1 MQNAQTPGQQAQRGT
16 SAAGGG
22 PSGSLGKD
30 AHSNRVD
37 VINTK
42 GGRILCVADV
52 RGAISTLNT
61 LAAEHSA
68 VAIIHSGDFGFY
80 EPSSLP
86 SISDRTLRHLVQY
99 SSLIPPAF
107 RSQLL
112 APSTTPQAMRELLA
126 SPPKGAGSS
135 ASFFG
140 LSEFPK
146 LLTGELKLNVPVYT
160 VWGACEDVAIVE
172 KIRLAAPSLLTVP
185 SDPSQAPPATSQ
197 QQLPTTTSGY
207 SIPNLTVLDEAT
219 TRVLLI
225 GGVRLRLFG
234 LGGAVVGHKLFDTGT
249 GSATIAGGG
258 GTMWTTILQVGEIV
272 DTAQKVY
279 DPTETRLLVSH
290 ASPGREGLLTQLCLV
305 LKADLTLSA
314 GLHFRYGVSYNEFSV
329 QHDPEAFKGK
339 LEFAKKSFNDVWDT
353 VKNQVD
359 GVIDENQRRLLENA
373 LAVANRVPA
382 AAPANGGPAVEET
395 AWKNCW
401 NWNLPDAAFGSLVLD
416 VRDGRVGSEMKS
428 QGFNFAY
435 RQNNARPTSGASVP
449 ASRPT
454 TAAASTPPPPSSS
467 PAPPGGAP
475 NSSAPT
481 STSTF
486 SNSQRPA
493 HLSYPNNLGPNRGPN
508 NNQHH
513 TRAPSGP
520 SGPGQ
525 GGFNQNPNNQT
536 QPRGPPSGPGRGGWG
551 QTAAGIASASS
562 DSEKKPSPPAAAP
575 SKDSPAGSPKPAAA
589 EPPTAAAATSTDSPS
604 PAPPASAPSPSP
616 KPEGSAP
623 HSNGGGPSV
632 GRQNSNRHLRQQR
645 SGSKD
650 DVSSP
655 GGHESSGGENARS
668 PPGTSSGAD
677 NARGKSRDASASR
690 GRGRGRGGGRG
701 GSGEFPRG
709 GGRGARGRGDSD
721 GPATGGGAAES
732 SSSPATTT
740 TTTPAPSTKAGA
752 NGGGW

>member
-1 MQNAQTPGQQAQRGT
+1 MSRANVRGLGISGPTSPLHNGQSVPSNSPYSPVPTVSGSATRLDVLDHGLAYDPSESYEDVVGFSMDDGTTPAPTFVGLSNVHLSREDRQEGYDTTLLELHPRGENRGSLVENLDSPPHSPPLSPSPSGDPFASPPSPLFSGGGSSMRSVGTGSPRPKSQEPMFSISDSTRFAAMGYENRARDAARASKTASKRVSHTPAGLSEKPGQEERVQKWRKVRTLAIIAIVVVIIALAVGLGAGLGTKKSNSNKAASATSSASSSSSISPASELTRMQNAQTVAPQQQRGT
-16 SAAGGG
+16 SAPSGG
-22 PSGSLGKD
+22 PGKD
-30 AHSNRVD
+30 AHTNRVD
-37 VINTK
+37 VIDTK

-52 RGAISTLNT
+52 RGAISTLNI

-80 EPSSLP
+80 EQSSLP

-99 SSLIPPAF
+99 SSLIPPPF
-107 RSQLL
+107 RSLL
-112 APSTTPQAMRELLA
+112 LNPSTTPQQMRDLLVN
-126 SPPKGAGSS
+126 PPKGTSPS
-135 ASFFG
+135 ESFFG

-160 VWGACEDVAIVE
+160 VWGACEDVAILE
-172 KIRLAAPSLLTVP
+172 KIRLAAPSLITVP
-185 SDPSQAPPATSQ
+185 SDPSKPPTPPA

-234 LGGAVVGHKLFDTGT
+234 LGGAVVSHKLFDTGT

-258 GTMWTTILQVGEIV
+258 GTMWTTVLQVGELV

-339 LEFAKKSFNDVWDT
+339 LEYAKKGFNDVWDT

-382 AAPANGGPAVEET
+382 AAPVGGGPAVEET

-416 VRDGRVGSEMKS
+416 IRDGRVGSEMKS

-435 RQNNARPTSGASVP
+435 RQNNARPT
-449 ASRPT
+449 
-454 TAAASTPPPPSSS
+454 PS
-467 PAPPGGAP
+467 
-475 NSSAPT
+475 
-481 STSTF
+481 
-486 SNSQRPA
+486 
-493 HLSYPNNLGPNRGPN
+493 
-508 NNQHH
+508 
-513 TRAPSGP
+513 
-520 SGPGQ
+520 
-525 GGFNQNPNNQT
+525 
-536 QPRGPPSGPGRGGWG
+536 
-551 QTAAGIASASS
+551 ASASA
-562 DSEKKPSPPAAAP
+562 PRPAVTPAA
-575 SKDSPAGSPKPAAA
+575 
-589 EPPTAAAATSTDSPS
+589 
-604 PAPPASAPSPSP
+604 
-616 KPEGSAP
+616 
-623 HSNGGGPSV
+623 V
-632 GRQNSNRHLRQQR
+632 
-645 SGSKD
+645 
-650 DVSSP
+650 
-655 GGHESSGGENARS
+655 
-668 PPGTSSGAD
+668 
-677 NARGKSRDASASR
+677 
-690 GRGRGRGGGRG
+690 
-701 GSGEFPRG
+701 
-709 GGRGARGRGDSD
+709 
-721 GPATGGGAAES
+721 
-732 SSSPATTT
+732 
-740 TTTPAPSTKAGA
+740 TPAPATASTTPSVS
-752 NGGGW
+752 NTN